1 MDHALTRWSKGS
13 VRDRLCL
20 PDCLRASG
28 PGSYIVPLRWRGGR
42 QRRHFNAAKGGI
54 YAHRSEGAIP
64 QPSAQRAVKPE
75 NPQADR
81 PVKPGNLLH
90 NPFAQPAAD
99 RRPQPAAQP
108 RPPLFN
114 LRHSRHHNPQRQS
127 RCQTLEPSSPSRKA
141 LRSGRRGEIDI
152 LLSWRGGIS
161 LRPAGLLLLRAVFWP
176 VPVLRPAR
184 RFLLLLFLPY
194 PGSSLLRE

>member
-64 QPSAQRAVKPE
+64 QPSAPEATVKPK
-75 NPQADR
+75 NPPADR

-108 RPPLFN
+108 RPSLICGAAATTTLSRQRRLSN
-114 LRHSRHHNPQRQS
+114 LR
-127 RCQTLEPSSPSRKA
+127 TLQPIGRSI
-141 LRSGRRGEIDI
+141 LRTLYIYIHPFFSQGNEEKKDHFITYFFLEGEKKKDD
-152 LLSWRGGIS
+152 S
-161 LRPAGLLLLRAVFWP
+161 LRNDGG
-176 VPVLRPAR
+176 
-184 RFLLLLFLPY
+184 
-194 PGSSLLRE
+194 PGPSGQ

>member
-54 YAHRSEGAIP
+54 YAHRFEGAIP
-64 QPSAQRAVKPE
+64 QPSAQRAVKPK
-75 NPQADR
+75 NPPADR

-108 RPPLFN
+108 RTLFN
-114 LRHSRHHNPQRQS
+114 LRRSRHHHPQPPEAAVKLENLPADRPVHLKNPFYIYPSFFSQGNEEKKDHFI
-127 RCQTLEPSSPSRKA
+127 TYFFLE
-141 LRSGRRGEIDI
+141 GEKKKDD
-152 LLSWRGGIS
+152 S
-161 LRPAGLLLLRAVFWP
+161 LRNDGG
-176 VPVLRPAR
+176 
-184 RFLLLLFLPY
+184 
-194 PGSSLLRE
+194 PGPSGQ

>member
-64 QPSAQRAVKPE
+64 QPSAPE
-75 NPQADR
+75 ALSNLRTLR
-81 PVKPGNLLH
+81 PPGRSNLGTFYTTLLH
-90 NPFAQPAAD
+90 NP
-99 RRPQPAAQP
+99 
-108 RPPLFN
+108 PPIGGHN
-114 LRHSRHHNPQRQS
+114 LRRSRAPSLICGAAATTTLSRQRRLS
-127 RCQTLEPSSPSRKA
+127 NLRTFRPIGRSILRTLFIYPSFFSQGNEEKKDHFITYFF
-141 LRSGRRGEIDI
+141 LEGEKKKDD
-152 LLSWRGGIS
+152 S
-161 LRPAGLLLLRAVFWP
+161 LRNDGG
-176 VPVLRPAR
+176 
-184 RFLLLLFLPY
+184 
-194 PGSSLLRE
+194 PGPSGQ